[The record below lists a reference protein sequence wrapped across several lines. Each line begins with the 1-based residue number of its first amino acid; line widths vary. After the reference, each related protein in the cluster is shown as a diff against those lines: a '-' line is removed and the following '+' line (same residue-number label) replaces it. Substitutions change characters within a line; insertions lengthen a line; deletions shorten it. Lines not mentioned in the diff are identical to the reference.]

1 MTQPAAGSSNAGE
14 TRRTWPRVLLGFALW
29 CALAVPLWALFFLH
43 SQAPVVLAT
52 HEATLSPTF
61 NHHARLDMGPYLPDL
76 RLRTSSPIGVRIELG
91 KTTAQS
97 TGELAARYAAIAA
110 RPGPQVSRVVQVVQ
124 DLAVDAALRA
134 GLLALAP
141 FGLWWLI
148 GPARRAELL
157 KPSVGRV
164 GVVASVVVVSL
175 VVATTPWASGGP
187 TAARGSDTWIPL
199 SQAVPEVAA
208 PADLAVVEVQG
219 GLLTE
224 TTRRL
229 IASGFDAYD
238 RGKVFYADLKDRA
251 PEEAKAVRRP
261 AEGEQMAVLV
271 SDRHD
276 NVEMDPVVR
285 AFADAAGATA
295 VIDAGDDTSTGQEWE
310 AFSLDSLDDS
320 FGDYSSK
327 VAIAG
332 NHDHGSFVSKYLAKL
347 GWIHLDGSAPQ
358 APFGVR
364 LFGVDDPRSSGLG
377 GWRDVKGPL
386 TWDETKTKLADTV
399 CLLDDEGQ
407 RVATVVVHDAN
418 LASQVLERGCADLVV
433 AGHVHTQVGP
443 DRVVGLNGKVGYTYT
458 NGTTGGAAYAVAYGS
473 KLRRD
478 AEFTL
483 ITYRDGRPIGLQPV
497 VVRTNGVYDVRP
509 YIPLDLTPAP

>member
-1 MTQPAAGSSNAGE
+1 MS
-14 TRRTWPRVLLGFALW
+14 WKKVLLGFAVWLVM
-29 CALAVPLWALFFLH
+29 AVPLWALFFAH
-43 SQAPVVLAT
+43 AHAPVVLAT

-61 NHHARLDMGPYLPDL
+61 DHHARLDMGPYLPDL
-76 RLRTSSPIGVRIELG
+76 RLRTSSPIGVRVELG
-91 KTTAQS
+91 KTTADS

-110 RPGPQVSRVVQVVQ
+110 RPGPQVKQVVQVVQ
-124 DLAVDAALRA
+124 DLAVDAALQA

-141 FGLWWLI
+141 FALWWLV
-148 GPARRAELL
+148 GPRRRAELL
-157 KPSVGRV
+157 APTVGKV
-164 GVVASVVVVSL
+164 GVVVGVVVVSL
-175 VVATTPWASGGP
+175 VVATTPWDP
-187 TAARGSDTWIPL
+187 DHTDAAKGRDTWIPL

-208 PADLAVVEVQG
+208 PAELAVVQVQG
-219 GLLTE
+219 GLLTD

-238 RGKVFYADLKDRA
+238 RGKVFYADLEDRA
-251 PEEAKAVRRP
+251 PEEAKAVREP
-261 AEGEQMAVLV
+261 AEGEQMALLV

-285 AFADAAGATA
+285 AFATAAGATS
-295 VIDAGDDTSTGQEWE
+295 VIDAGDDTSTGEEWE

-320 FGDYSSK
+320 LGDFANK

-332 NHDHGSFVSKYLAKL
+332 NHDHGTFVSKYLAKL
-347 GWIHLDGSAPQ
+347 GWLHLDGSAPQ
-358 APFGVR
+358 SPFGVR

-386 TWDETKTKLADTV
+386 SWDETKTKLADTV

-418 LASQVLERGCADLVV
+418 LASEILDRGCADLVL

-443 DRVVGLNGKVGYTYT
+443 TRVVGLNGKVGYSYT

-483 ITYRDGRPIGLQPV
+483 VTYRDGRPVGLQPV
-497 VVRTNGVYDVRP
+497 VVRTNGVYEVRP
-509 YIPLDLTPAP
+509 YLPLDLTPAS

>member
-1 MTQPAAGSSNAGE
+1 MTLRKA
-14 TRRTWPRVLLGFALW
+14 LLGFAVWLVM
-29 CALAVPLWALFFLH
+29 AVPLWALFFVN
-43 SQAPVVLAT
+43 SKAPVVVAT

-61 NHHARLDMGPYLPDL
+61 DHHARLDMGPYLPDL
-76 RLRTSSPIGVRIELG
+76 RLRTGSPIGVHLELG
-91 KTTAQS
+91 KTTADS

-110 RPGPQVSRVVQVVQ
+110 RPGPQVSRIVQVVQ
-124 DLAVDAALRA
+124 GLAVDAALQA

-141 FGLWWLI
+141 FALWWLI
-148 GPARRAELL
+148 GPRRRAELL
-157 KPSVGRV
+157 NPTVGKV
-164 GVVASVVVVSL
+164 GVVAGVVVVTL
-175 VVATTPWASGGP
+175 VVATTPWDPDHPATAEGG
-187 TAARGSDTWIPL
+187 DKWIPL
-199 SQAVPEVAA
+199 SQAVPEVTA
-208 PADLAVVEVQG
+208 PAELAVVEVQG

-251 PEEAKAVRRP
+251 AEEAAAVRKP
-261 AEGEQMAVLV
+261 AEGERMAVLV

-320 FGDYSSK
+320 FGDYPSK

-332 NHDHGSFVSKYLAKL
+332 NHDHGTFVSKYLARM
-347 GWIHLDGSAPQ
+347 GWLHLDGSAAQ
-358 APFGVR
+358 SPFGVR

-386 TWDETKTKLADTV
+386 TWDETKTKLADAV
-399 CLLDDEGQ
+399 CALDDQGQ

-418 LASQVLERGCADLVV
+418 LASQVLERGCADLVL

-443 DRVVGLNGKVGYTYT
+443 DRVAGLNGKVGYTYT
-458 NGTTGGAAYAVAYGS
+458 NGTTGGAAYAVAVGS

-483 ITYRDGRPIGLQPV
+483 VTYREGRPIGLQPV
-497 VVRTNGVYDVRP
+497 IVKTNGVYVVRP
-509 YIPLDLTPAP
+509 FTPLDLTPPTP